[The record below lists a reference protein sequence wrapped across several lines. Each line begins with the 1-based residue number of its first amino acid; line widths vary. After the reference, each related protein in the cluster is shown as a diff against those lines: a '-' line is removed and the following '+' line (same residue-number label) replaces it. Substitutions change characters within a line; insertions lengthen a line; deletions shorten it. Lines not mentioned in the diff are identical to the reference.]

1 MSFIRGVWGSLL
13 SAWIRFGTAVFP
25 RTIHPMVLHFP
36 IVLLYL
42 ALLIEILRYVTGAP
56 ERSFLQRAGFW
67 VLTLSLFAIVAA
79 AATGVL
85 SESYV
90 RWTPKTL
97 SILSTHQTFAVLTG
111 VFAAASWVVRVRT
124 RVRPDRK
131 WSFWGRG
138 TGRATVGSALLL
150 VGAVAMITITASL
163 GGAMVYDYG
172 VGTPATLITRTATS
186 GQSAAS
192 PPLGGQVR
200 VDRWV
205 RYTAKAKAVWLLLD
219 AGQNNGFD
227 FNGYSNG
234 AMAITVPAGWTVHVT
249 VVNKSTM
256 LNHSAI
262 IIPKAQIATGTGF
275 SPVFPGA
282 ETSAPVTGISP
293 GHFARFTFA
302 AARAGAY
309 AVVCGVPG
317 HASFGMWDRFN
328 VSATAAIPSI
338 AFHSAG

>member
-1 MSFIRGVWGSLL
+1 
-13 SAWIRFGTAVFP
+13 
-25 RTIHPMVLHFP
+25 MVLHFP

-42 ALLIEILRYVTGAP
+42 ALLIEILRYATGAP

-90 RWTPKTL
+90 RWTPKTA

-111 VFAAASWVVRVRT
+111 LFAAASWLVRVRS

-131 WSFWGRG
+131 WSFFGRG
-138 TGRATVGSALLL
+138 TGRATIGSALLL
-150 VGAVAMITITASL
+150 AGAVVMITITASL
-163 GGAMVYDYG
+163 GGSMVYNYG
-172 VGTPATLITRTATS
+172 IGTPTTLISHAAHA

-200 VDRWV
+200 VDQWLG
-205 RYTAKAKAVWLLLD
+205 YTSGAKSAWLLLD
-219 AGQNNGFD
+219 AGQNAGFD

-234 AMAITVPAGWTVHVT
+234 AMSITVPAGWTVHVS
-249 VVNKSTM
+249 VVNKSTT

-262 IIPKAQIATGTGF
+262 IVPAAQVSAGAGF
-275 SPVFPGA
+275 SPAFPGA
-282 ETSAPVTGISP
+282 ETPAPTTGVSP
-293 GHFARFTFA
+293 GQSAQFTFTA
-302 AARAGAY
+302 HSAGAY

-317 HASFGMWDRFN
+317 HAGYGMWDRFD
-328 VSATAAIPSI
+328 VSATATRPSI
-338 AFHSAG
+338 AFRGAS